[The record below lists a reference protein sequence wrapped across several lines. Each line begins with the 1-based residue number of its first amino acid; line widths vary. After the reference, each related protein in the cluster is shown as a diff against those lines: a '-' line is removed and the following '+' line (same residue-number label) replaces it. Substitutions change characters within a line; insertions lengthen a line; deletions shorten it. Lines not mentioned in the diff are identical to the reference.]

1 MLRTLDI
8 ITLVV
13 PPALPA
19 ATTAGTVYSQNRL
32 KNLGMYCIS
41 HPRINVCGNWK
52 IKLLDFSVTVS
63 CVVKCILCVCIMRH
77 V

>member
-41 HPRINVCGNWK
+41 HPKINVCGNWK
-52 IKLLDFSVTVS
+52 IKL
-63 CVVKCILCVCIMRH
+63 I
-77 V
+77 